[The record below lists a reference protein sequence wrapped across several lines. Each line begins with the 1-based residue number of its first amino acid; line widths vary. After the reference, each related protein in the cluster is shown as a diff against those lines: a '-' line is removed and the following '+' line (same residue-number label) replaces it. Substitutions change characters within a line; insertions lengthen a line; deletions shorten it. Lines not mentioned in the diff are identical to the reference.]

1 MRTSFRCLGLFAA
14 FCLALL
20 LTTAQPSRAEKAF
33 PELVKQ
39 WSGLTLQGPG
49 RPVQGLRLSAGHVT
63 LVLAN
68 GNAAPVV
75 ADGEVVGVFF
85 RGQGTLEYLS
95 ADSVEFPIVTYN
107 VRKNTGVTA
116 VAEGKNLAIR
126 DAFKEVLWLAGGIA
140 LPSLPTDSSG
150 PPLDEPFALHAKRF
164 GQVYASPITHQFVD
178 WRLNGPDRPMVRAEI
193 AGGSV
198 DLVYVL
204 DALEARSE
212 TLMASRE
219 SLTIDD
225 RLDLTVLSDQPI
237 ERDRRDPLVPRFIL
251 ADVDLSVTASDGKD
265 VSLSV
270 TETFFATVQPTSV
283 LLLNLYDTMFASS
296 NLGTPQ
302 PRRLRVKG
310 VFDEAGAAVPFDHAK
325 DEIAVGLASP
335 LLPGP
340 PLKLR
345 FEIEGDVLYNPG
357 GDSYWELGTGPWF
370 PQPDLSGQYYTVHTT
385 IKVKKPF
392 VPLVPGKTLRRV
404 EEGEWNVLETRI
416 DKPVQFMVII
426 AGKYS
431 FEEETKNGV
440 TVRVASYA
448 GKNTFGIRKLMNLTH
463 KVIAYYE
470 PFLGPFPFEEFNVVE
485 LNSWGFGQAPPA
497 FMFITSEAFNPI
509 GGEINQLFSKGINER
524 FSHEIA
530 HQYWGHVVK
539 MPAYEEQWLTESFAE
554 ICAGLFI
561 RDLRG
566 KSDLE
571 GLVATWR
578 SRAKE
583 VSATAPI
590 PLANRIRNKSDP
602 GIAYVHR
609 TYLLYFKGP
618 WILNSIRQQIG
629 EQAFLVFLNSCQATF
644 RWKFGNT
651 KTVQVVLEA
660 ITKKDWKPFFDAN
673 YWGTAMP
680 EK

>member
-1 MRTSFRCLGLFAA
+1 
-14 FCLALL
+14 
-20 LTTAQPSRAEKAF
+20 
-33 PELVKQ
+33 
-39 WSGLTLQGPG
+39 
-49 RPVQGLRLSAGHVT
+49 
-63 LVLAN
+63 
-68 GNAAPVV
+68 
-75 ADGEVVGVFF
+75 
-85 RGQGTLEYLS
+85 
-95 ADSVEFPIVTYN
+95 
-107 VRKNTGVTA
+107 
-116 VAEGKNLAIR
+116 
-126 DAFKEVLWLAGGIA
+126 
-140 LPSLPTDSSG
+140 LPTDSSG
-150 PPLDEPFALHAKRF
+150 LPLDEAFALHEKKF
-164 GQVYASPITHQFVD
+164 GQVYASPIAHQFVA
-178 WRLNGPDRPMVRAEI
+178 WRLNGADRPMIRAEI

-212 TLMASRE
+212 SLLAAHE
-219 SLTIDD
+219 SLAIDD
-225 RLDLTVLSDQPI
+225 RLNVTVLSDQPV
-237 ERDRRDPLVPRFIL
+237 ERDRRDPVVPRFML
-251 ADVDLSVTASDGKD
+251 TDVDLSVTASDRRD

-270 TETFFATVQPTSV
+270 TETLFAMVQPTSV
-283 LLLNLYDTMFASS
+283 LLLHLYDTMFVPS
-296 NLGTPQ
+296 NLGMPE

-325 DEIAVGLASP
+325 DEIAVGLAAP
-335 LLPGP
+335 LVPGR

-370 PQPDLSGQYYTVHTT
+370 PQPGLSGQYYTAHSTV
-385 IKVKKPF
+385 KVKKPF

-404 EEGEWNVLETRI
+404 EEGEWNVLETRV
-416 DKPVQFMVII
+416 DKPVQFMVIL

-431 FEEETKNGV
+431 FEEETKDGV

-448 GKNTFGIRKLMNLTH
+448 GKNTIGIRKLMNLTH

-470 PFLGPFPFEEFNVVE
+470 AFLGPFPFDEFNVTE
-485 LNSWGFGQAPPA
+485 INSWGFGQAPPG

-509 GGEINQLFSKGINER
+509 GGEINQFFSKGINER

-530 HQYWGHVVK
+530 HQFWGHVVK
-539 MPAYEEQWLTESFAE
+539 MPSYEEQWLTESFAE
-554 ICAGLFI
+554 ICAGLLI

-571 GLVATWR
+571 GLVATWK

-583 VSATAPI
+583 ATDTAPI
-590 PLANRIRNKSDP
+590 PLANRIRNRSDP
-602 GIAYVHR
+602 RTANMHR
-609 TYLLYFKGP
+609 NYLLYFKGP
-618 WILNSIRQQIG
+618 CILNSIRQQIG
-629 EQAFLVFLNSCQATF
+629 DQAFLVFLNSCQATF

-651 KTVQVVLEA
+651 KTVQAVLEA
-660 ITKKDWKPFFDAN
+660 ITKKDWKTFFDAY